1 MKTLTPEVLEQ
12 IRSLG
17 KCVVSNAIEKF
28 KVRPRNEGFTDS
40 TIRCMFPSHPPIIGY
55 AATGRIRSDVF
66 PIADGVPEF
75 LDRTDWWD
83 QVLLVCGPRVVV
95 LQDMDHHLGMHV
107 PGRGAFWGE
116 VHANIHLRLG
126 CVGAITNGAVRYVD
140 RIRHS
145 GFQVFAGSVS
155 VSHGFVHFVDFGG
168 TVQVAGLSVASGDL
182 LLADQHGVLHIPKE
196 IAKDIPTVAFEI
208 EKKKRRIIHF
218 CRSSIF
224 SLEELRKLV
233 KEDES
238 GLTTPEN

>member
-1 MKTLTPEVLEQ
+1 MKVIEPDLLEQ
-12 IRSLG
+12 LRNLG
-17 KCVVSNAIEKF
+17 TCVVSNAIEKF

-40 TIRCMFPSHPPIIGY
+40 TIRCIFPAHPPIIGY

-83 QVLLVCGPRVVV
+83 HVSSIHGPRIVV
-95 LQDMDHHLGMHV
+95 LDDMDHQIGVH
-107 PGRGAFWGE
+107 PRGRGAFWGE

-140 RIRHS
+140 RIQHT
-145 GFQVFAGSVS
+145 GFQVFAGSLS

-168 TVQVAGLSVASGDL
+168 PVQVAGLTVATSDL
-182 LLADQHGVLHIPKE
+182 LLADQHGALLIPQE
-196 IAKDIPTVAFEI
+196 IAAEIPAVAHEI
-208 EKKKRRIIHF
+208 EKRKRRIVHY
-218 CRSSIF
+218 CQSSKF

-233 KEDES
+233 KE
-238 GLTTPEN
+238 GN